1 MYEWKFVSRQF
12 WLNIKVLK
20 IDKESTYLRN
30 EESSLHELSKIL
42 NLASDKST
50 NSTQIIEQ
58 SIMNHIWSCS
68 EIACPCKGH
77 LVSIIGSESNNI
89 QEETLF

>member
-1 MYEWKFVSRQF
+1 MK
-12 WLNIKVLK
+12 LKVLK

-58 SIMNHIWSCS
+58 SIMNHIWSCF

-77 LVSIIGSESNNI
+77 LVSIMGSESNNI